1 MALLRRIQ
9 TRLFRCQGCT
19 TACCIISPTR
29 THTHTHRRMQTH
41 TQWQAAAETQR
52 GQKWGTKRK
61 RRKASRR
68 GKRND
73 GMSQF
78 VDHSGGV
85 GRIRNAPLLELLA
98 VSLSPYVVPLHPSSG
113 SYIPSSSPSAEE
125 VSGAG
130 GRLSGAGSRSDWVII
145 RLTSCPPVRPNPQP
159 PTSLVPQTGDRN
171 CPGLEARGRAGE
183 SCN

>member
-19 TACCIISPTR
+19 TACCIISPT
-29 THTHTHRRMQTH
+29 HTHTHI
-41 TQWQAAAETQR
+41 AEC
-52 GQKWGTKRK
+52 KRT
-61 RRKASRR
+61 
-68 GKRND
+68 
-73 GMSQF
+73 
-78 VDHSGGV
+78 HSGRQQLRLSE
-85 GRIRNAPLLELLA
+85 GRSGEPSGRGGRRADEGRGRRDEPVRGPQWRRREDPKRSPSGAAGGESRSIRCP
-98 VSLSPYVVPLHPSSG
+98 SSHPSSG
-113 SYIPSSSPSAEE
+113 SYIPSSSPYAEE

-171 CPGLEARGRAGE
+171 CPGLEVRGRVGE